1 MSCIR
6 RLDPAVADQIA
17 AGEVVER
24 PASVVKELTDNA
36 VDAGARTVRVL
47 VPDADRR
54 HLTVEDDGVGM
65 EADDVRLA
73 VERHATSKLTR
84 LSDLDHLETLGF
96 RGEALAAIGAVS
108 RLTLASRPREGADTG
123 YQVVVDHG
131 RRVTAGAVARRPGT
145 RVECRD
151 LFRDVPARLKAL
163 PAPAAEW
170 AAIWQVVAAQ
180 AVAHPAVGWTLA
192 AHAGDEPAFT
202 TPVGGAL
209 EDVLLAWLGPEAA
222 AQLIAVDRQAFGG
235 DVSVRGFILPPALA
249 RGNRRQQV
257 LVVNG
262 RVVRNFSLR
271 AAVEH
276 GYGSL
281 LPDHRYPG
289 CWLHIGLPGPE
300 VDPNAHPAKAEVRLE
315 RDRAVA
321 GVVHQAVQDALRRER
336 VFPLDSGMAQAPDAS
351 APPAPGGRAA
361 EQTSW
366 DWPAPTTGDGRPLL
380 HREIAELTPLAQ
392 WQARYLLCQGA
403 AGLYLIDQ
411 HAAHER
417 VYYDRLKASAGQPV
431 AVQPLLMPLMLNLSR
446 AEAALLDTHGAV
458 ITAAG
463 FEMESLGGSSAA
475 LRAVPAAL
483 AEVADLKLVAT
494 LFDSLLAGGPYGEHP
509 VSWAL
514 DHELATAACKAAV
527 KANRPLSRV
536 EMDALL
542 AEMAASPSPRSCPHG
557 RPTLLVLSL
566 EEVDRRFGRR

>member
-1 MSCIR
+1 MSRIR

-36 VDAGARTVRVL
+36 IDAGARTVRVL
-47 VPDADRR
+47 VPGPDRR
-54 HLTVEDDGVGM
+54 HLIVEDDGVGM
-65 EADDVRLA
+65 EAEDVRLA

-84 LSDLDHLETLGF
+84 LADLDHLETLGF

-108 RLTLASRPREGADTG
+108 RLVVASRPREGADTG

-131 RRVTAGAVARRPGT
+131 RRVAAGPVARQPGT

-180 AVAHPAVGWTLA
+180 AVAHPHVGWTLA
-192 AHAGDEPAFT
+192 EQPGDMPAFS
-202 TPVGGAL
+202 TPPDGAL
-209 EDVLLAWLGPEAA
+209 EQVLLAWLGPEVA
-222 AQLIAVDRQAFGG
+222 AQLIAVDRQALAG
-235 DVSVRGFILPPALA
+235 DVSVRGFILPPSLA

-271 AAVEH
+271 AAVEQ

-281 LPDHRYPG
+281 LPERRYPG
-289 CWLHIGLPGPE
+289 CWLHIVVPGPE
-300 VDPNAHPAKAEVRLE
+300 VDPNAHPAKAEVRLM

-321 GVVHQAVQDALRRER
+321 GVVHQAVQDALRRAR
-336 VFPLDSGMAQAPDAS
+336 AFPLDSGMVAAAGLSEPS
-351 APPAPGGRAA
+351 ARAA
-361 EQTSW
+361 EQASW
-366 DWPAPTTGDGRPLL
+366 DWPAPAPTDGRPLL

-403 AGLYLIDQ
+403 AGLYVIDQ

-417 VYYDRLKASAGQPV
+417 VYYDRLKSSAGQS
-431 AVQPLLMPLMLNLSR
+431 ATVQPLLMPLILSLSR
-446 AEAALLDTHGAV
+446 AEAALLETHRAA
-458 ITAAG
+458 IAAAG
-463 FEMESLGGSSAA
+463 FDLETLGGSSAA

-483 AEVADLKLVAT
+483 ADVADLKLVAT

-514 DHELATAACKAAV
+514 DHQLATAACKAAV
-527 KANRPLSRV
+527 KANRSLTRI
-536 EMDALL
+536 EMEGLL

>member
-1 MSCIR
+1 MSRIR

-36 VDAGARTVRVL
+36 IDAGARTVRVL

-54 HLTVEDDGVGM
+54 HLVVEDDGGGM

-84 LSDLDHLETLGF
+84 LADLDHLETLGF

-108 RLTLASRPREGADTG
+108 RLTLASRPREGSDTG

-131 RRVTAGAVARRPGT
+131 RQVAAGPVARRPGT

-180 AVAHPAVGWTLA
+180 AVAHPSVGWTLA
-192 AHAGDEPAFT
+192 EHAGDEPAFA
-202 TPVGGAL
+202 TPPDGRL
-209 EDVLLAWLGPEAA
+209 DQVLLAWLGPDAA

-235 DVSVRGFILPPALA
+235 DVSVRGFILPPTLA

-281 LPDHRYPG
+281 LPDRRYPG
-289 CWLHIGLPGPE
+289 CWLQIDVPGPE

-336 VFPLDSGMAQAPDAS
+336 VFPLDSGTTEE
-351 APPAPGGRAA
+351 PPAADPAAAGGRAA
-361 EQTSW
+361 EQTGF
-366 DWPAPTTGDGRPLL
+366 DWPAPAAADGRPLL
-380 HREIAELTPLAQ
+380 HREIGELTPLAQ

-431 AVQPLLMPLMLNLSR
+431 SVQPLLMPLMLNLSR
-446 AEAALLDTHGAV
+446 AEAALLDTHRAA
-458 ITAAG
+458 ISAAG
-463 FEMESLGGSSAA
+463 FDVEPLGGSSAA

-483 AEVADLKLVAT
+483 ADVADLQLVAV

-514 DHELATAACKAAV
+514 DHQLATAACKAAV
-527 KANRPLSRV
+527 KANRPLSRG
-536 EMDALL
+536 EMEALV

>member
-1 MSCIR
+1 MSRIR

-36 VDAGARTVRVL
+36 IDAGARTVRVL

-54 HLTVEDDGVGM
+54 HLIVEDDGGGM

-84 LSDLDHLETLGF
+84 LSDLDHLDTLGF

-131 RRVTAGAVARRPGT
+131 RRVAAGPVARRPGT

-180 AVAHPAVGWTLA
+180 AVAHPRVGWTLA
-192 AHAGDEPAFT
+192 EHAGDEPAFT
-202 TPVGGAL
+202 TPVDGAL
-209 EDVLLAWLGPEAA
+209 DQVLLAWLGPDVA
-222 AQLIAVDRQAFGG
+222 AQLIAVDRQALGG
-235 DVSVRGFILPPALA
+235 DVSVRGFILPPTLA

-281 LPDHRYPG
+281 LPDRRYPG
-289 CWLHIGLPGPE
+289 CWLHIVLPGPE

-336 VFPLDSGMAQAPDAS
+336 VFPLDSGRAEGPDVSDPLA
-351 APPAPGGRAA
+351 AGGRATD
-361 EQTSW
+361 QTSFS
-366 DWPAPTTGDGRPLL
+366 WPTPAAADGRPLL

-431 AVQPLLMPLMLNLSR
+431 SIQPLLMPLMLNLSR
-446 AEAALLDTHGAV
+446 AEAALLETHGPA
-458 ITAAG
+458 IAGAG
-463 FEMESLGGSSAA
+463 FDVEPLGGSSAA

-483 AEVADLKLVAT
+483 AEVADLKLVAA
-494 LFDSLLAGGPYGEHP
+494 LFDSLLAGGAYGEHP

-514 DHELATAACKAAV
+514 DHQLATAACKAAV
-527 KANRPLSRV
+527 KANRSLSRG
-536 EMDALL
+536 EMEALV